1 MELRQLRIF
10 CIAAQT
16 LNFSKTAEQ
25 LGYVQ
30 SNVTSQI
37 HQLEEELNV
46 KLFERF
52 GRGIQ
57 LTSEGKIFRKNAER
71 ILQQCQKAKAEF
83 SSNVVR
89 GILNIG
95 AAETIC
101 IYRLPKI
108 LMEYRKQYPHV
119 KIRVQTESCNQL
131 LHLIRK
137 NSIDVA
143 LALTPEI
150 KEPDM
155 SVKTFYNEAMAVV
168 ASPLHPISKKRFVLP
183 EDFSD
188 ECLILTDE
196 NCGYRP
202 VILNML
208 YDYGIKP
215 EAIMELSSVGAI
227 KECTSCGLGV
237 TVLPRISVM
246 DDLKRG
252 KLVELNWQ
260 GPSFNVHT
268 QLVYH
273 RQKWLSPV
281 IESFLTLCDQI

>member
-10 CIAAQT
+10 CTAAQT

-83 SSNVVR
+83 NSNVVH
-89 GILNIG
+89 GVLNIG

-101 IYRLPKI
+101 IYRLPRI
-108 LMEYRKQYPHV
+108 LLEYRKRYPYV

-131 LHLIRK
+131 LQLIRK
-137 NSIDVA
+137 NDVDVA

-155 SVKTFYNEAMAVV
+155 AVKTFYNEAMAVV
-168 ASPLHPISKKRFVLP
+168 ASPLHPISAKRVILP
-183 EDFSD
+183 EDFAG

-202 VILNML
+202 VILAML

-227 KECTSCGLGV
+227 KECTSCGLGI

-252 KLVELNWQ
+252 KLIELNWQ
-260 GPSFNVHT
+260 GPSFDVRT
-268 QLVYH
+268 QLICH

-281 IESFLTLCDQI
+281 VESFLALCDQM